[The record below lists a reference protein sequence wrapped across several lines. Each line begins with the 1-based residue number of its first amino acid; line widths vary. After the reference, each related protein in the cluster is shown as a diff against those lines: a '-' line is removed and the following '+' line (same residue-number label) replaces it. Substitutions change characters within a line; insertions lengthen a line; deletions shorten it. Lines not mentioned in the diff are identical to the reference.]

1 MVIKINEHITSE
13 NLKEME
19 HASDTEIILDLE
31 GITYLTSNEISR
43 LLVLYTSGKVIK
55 FKNANDYIKERIRIL
70 KIEDI
75 IHIIPSDENEKSG

>member
-1 MVIKINEHITSE
+1 MVIKIDDHITSE
-13 NLKEME
+13 NLREME
-19 HASDTEIILDLE
+19 YTTDTEIILNLE

-55 FKNANDYIKERIRIL
+55 FKNANEYIQERIRIL

-75 IHIIPSDENEKSG
+75 IHIVPSDEESG